1 MDSATASWHCRKCFS
16 KDARS
21 KSCEKTKAVVNE
33 EDEQGSEAAFR
44 SGETSYAEGPDE
56 AATSPT
62 DCTLSASSLD
72 KEND

>member
-1 MDSATASWHCRKCFS
+1 M
-16 KDARS
+16 
-21 KSCEKTKAVVNE
+21 VNE